1 MKKIFV
7 LIVDTIIWLMLFELI
22 IFFTGMSQISVLT
35 VICAYTIAK
44 VNYIEDEKED
54 D

>member
-7 LIVDTIIWLMLFELI
+7 LIFDTILWLMLLELI
-22 IFFTGMSQISVLT
+22 TFFTSMSQISVLT

-44 VNYIEDEKED
+44 VNYIEDEKEED
-54 D
+54 